1 MRPRPHDI
9 HVPCPACR
17 LMDYYVVHNEATGQS
32 TVVCQ
37 NCGAPFIAIQW
48 VPAERPDPSVVI

>member
-1 MRPRPHDI
+1 
-9 HVPCPACR
+9 
-17 LMDYYVVHNEATGQS
+17 MDYYVVHNEATGQS
-32 TVVCQ
+32 AVVCQ